1 MHRYCALVLRS
12 PDPAVERVP
21 CGPTPRN
28 TAIGPDAEIRGRGKI
43 TGRATRRSPLHGSC
57 RSGLSETGYWIV
69 EPAAATGSGMPCVNG
84 RRAYPF
90 SMLNFVTSKSLT
102 SAVVDGVL
110 KTPSLGQRSSMRY
123 GRLLRG

>member
-1 MHRYCALVLRS
+1 MAHVAQACPKLV
-12 PDPAVERVP
+12 
-21 CGPTPRN
+21 
-28 TAIGPDAEIRGRGKI
+28 
-43 TGRATRRSPLHGSC
+43 TGSLNR
-57 RSGLSETGYWIV
+57 
-69 EPAAATGSGMPCVNG
+69 AAATGSGMLCVNG

-110 KTPSLGQRSSMRY
+110 KTPSSGQRSSMRY

>member
-1 MHRYCALVLRS
+1 
-12 PDPAVERVP
+12 
-21 CGPTPRN
+21 
-28 TAIGPDAEIRGRGKI
+28 
-43 TGRATRRSPLHGSC
+43 
-57 RSGLSETGYWIV
+57 
-69 EPAAATGSGMPCVNG
+69 MPCVNG

>member
-69 EPAAATGSGMPCVNG
+69 EPAAATGMMRDASSVRLIWSVGRGPAVGGSGGLPRGFLPVFSALAL
-84 RRAYPF
+84 RAA
-90 SMLNFVTSKSLT
+90 SL
-102 SAVVDGVL
+102 A
-110 KTPSLGQRSSMRY
+110 
-123 GRLLRG
+123 

>member
-1 MHRYCALVLRS
+1 MAHVAQACPKLV
-12 PDPAVERVP
+12 
-21 CGPTPRN
+21 
-28 TAIGPDAEIRGRGKI
+28 
-43 TGRATRRSPLHGSC
+43 TGSLNR
-57 RSGLSETGYWIV
+57 
-69 EPAAATGSGMPCVNG
+69 AAATGSGMPCVNG